1 MNTRLYSFSIA
12 KIFVVVVVD
21 FFSAKSDFI
30 NVITIVVEQ
39 HNGQFDVEYSG
50 RATARGIQED

>member
-12 KIFVVVVVD
+12 KISVVVVVD
-21 FFSAKSDFI
+21 FSSAKSDFI

-50 RATARGIQED
+50 RATGQDRR